1 MAIDMYPG
9 TREGVLDQVLERIL
23 IQEDDNDRR
32 HDGYQRRM
40 VMVEGY
46 TRDDADDACEVLVER
61 VRNTFASKRHAY
73 ELSVMR
79 CERPPGRRRYEFG
92 PAHAHQVMKACGNE
106 QATPYG
112 ALYTLYKRE
121 TWTEPKLLFIRNADA
136 MGQAGR
142 NLEKQWMKAGDFIR
156 FLSDTTRVR
165 QVLFGSADLR
175 NIYNANECFRNRTDA
190 YHLDPQ
196 ENRRRLRASMPG
208 ISELN
213 WRIASGS
220 TLH

>member
-1 MAIDMYPG
+1 MDIYPV

-23 IQEDDNDRR
+23 TQEDDNDRR

-46 TRDDADDACEVLVER
+46 TGDDADDACKELAER
-61 VRNTFASKRHAY
+61 VRNARASKRHAY

-79 CERPPGRRRYEFG
+79 CARPPGRRRYEFG

-106 QATPYG
+106 QPTPYG
-112 ALYTLYKRE
+112 ARYTLYRRE
-121 TWTEPKLLFIRNADA
+121 TWTKPKLLFIGNADA
-136 MGQAGR
+136 MAQAGR
-142 NLEKQWMKAGDFIR
+142 NLEDQWMKAGDFIR

-165 QVLFGSADLR
+165 QVLFGSAALK
-175 NIYNANECFRNRTDA
+175 NIYDTNQCFRNRTDA
-190 YHLDPQ
+190 YHLDPK

-208 ISELN
+208 ISELT
-213 WRIASGS
+213 WRVASGS